1 VAALVAAVAVMMQAA
16 HIQVDLVQAD
26 KAILVPMVYH
36 LMLVLAEAAVLA
48 VLVELLEVVMVAL
61 AVVVLHGLTDQL
73 TQAAVA
79 VLPTDLVVVADLVA
93 AALVL
98 VVIQHQL
105 LLLEHQILEAVAADA
120 AVLKLET
127 ILEPEVRVL

>member
-1 VAALVAAVAVMMQAA
+1 MAALVAAVAVMMQAA